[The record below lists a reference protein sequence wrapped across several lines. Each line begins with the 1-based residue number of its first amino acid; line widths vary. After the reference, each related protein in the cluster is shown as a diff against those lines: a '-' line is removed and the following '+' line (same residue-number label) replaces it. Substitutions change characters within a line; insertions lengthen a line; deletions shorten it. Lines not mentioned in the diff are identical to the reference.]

1 MRGRGGDG
9 ESGGRERSLKGALH
23 YNALRAR
30 RREDFKATGGKG
42 ARPQCRRAGEENANA
57 LGRCGFCLL
66 EGGGDYFCRARL
78 EIQIHHQRNLRLT

>member
-30 RREDFKATGGKG
+30 RREDFKATGGKA
-42 ARPQCRRAGEENANA
+42 ARGQGRSVAGQERET
-57 LGRCGFCLL
+57 
-66 EGGGDYFCRARL
+66 
-78 EIQIHHQRNLRLT
+78 QTH